1 MTSRKLFVWVQ
12 WALVAGLAVFV
23 LYVVF
28 RPEAQPDYDPARW
41 NSWQG
46 FFAVAYLGVSDKQD
60 GQHVTAERLAEHL
73 QALRAAGYRSIT
85 PDDAAAFLEGRAPL
99 PDRALL
105 VLFEGGRKDSF
116 LRATTELRNAGFIA
130 AMCVPT
136 ETTTRWGAFY
146 LKKDDLEKV
155 AGLAHWRLC
164 SMGHNTFQ
172 PLPVDAKSGTGH
184 FLTQRRWERDRL
196 ENDGEFQRRI
206 ENDYA
211 AAAHILEKAAKGP
224 VSGYVYP
231 FADWETTPASQSSAA
246 LVNRAAAGKHHRIA
260 FNRGESPFNGFGA
273 DPFSLTRLRLSGAWD
288 SARVLAELKSYAPR
302 TAAVSAADRGFWITT
317 EEVRADTD
325 RFEIPAATAAW
336 VRGSEPWRDVDVS
349 ATLRLGGS
357 DALGALYARHAS
369 HRSYLRVT
377 LTSYDIQIQER
388 VGDLTRNLGGQSLTA
403 GASAEHVVRLRVKG
417 RRAWAWLDGR
427 LVVGPLPVA
436 GVTHAGRVGVGA
448 QNASVALAAF
458 AAAPIRGDFVFA
470 ERFSA
475 LTALQGEQ
483 ASALLP
489 PWFVDGTVSDPT
501 AEQQRETLLAAA
513 AGIETI
519 PIFNPASGPSAAEAA
534 TIAADLNRALGG
546 PALKRL
552 ITRIAVTGGDDTLA
566 AALHAGGYQVV
577 RIVSPAQA
585 RALVEAA
592 ALRPGDLLLI
602 DGPAAEI
609 KAVTDLLLHRLPAE
623 HIVALTEAEAALP
636 PWMRRA
642 LRVGAAT
649 PVGGQR

>member
-1 MTSRKLFVWVQ
+1 MSLRKLFVWVQ
-12 WALVAGLAVFV
+12 WAVVAGLAVFV

-28 RPEAQPDYDPARW
+28 RPEAQPDYDPTRW

-46 FFAVAYLGVSDKQD
+46 FFAVAYLGVSDKED
-60 GQHVTAERLAEHL
+60 GQHVTAERLAGHL

-99 PDRALL
+99 PDQALL

-136 ETTTRWGAFY
+136 ETTSRWGAFY

-164 SMGHNTFQ
+164 SMGHDTFQ
-172 PLPVDAKSGTGH
+172 PLPVDAKGGTGH
-184 FLTQRRWERDRL
+184 FLTQRRWQRDRL
-196 ENDGEFQRRI
+196 ENDSEFQHRI

-211 AAAHILEKAAKGP
+211 AATQILAEAGKGP
-224 VSGYVYP
+224 VAAYVYP
-231 FADWETTPASQSSAA
+231 FADWETNPVSQSPAA
-246 LVNRAAAGKHHRIA
+246 AVNRAAAGRHHRIA
-260 FNRGESPFNGFGA
+260 FNRSESPFNGFGA
-273 DPFSLTRLRLSGAWD
+273 DPLSLTRLRLSGAWD
-288 SARVLAELKSYAPR
+288 SARLLAELKSYAPR
-302 TAAVSAADRGFWITT
+302 TATVTAADRDHWIAN
-317 EEVRADTD
+317 EGIRADAN
-325 RFEIPAATAAW
+325 RVEIAPAATAW
-336 VRGSEPWRDVDVS
+336 VRGSEAWRDVDVN

-357 DALGALYARHAS
+357 GAIGALYARHAS
-369 HRSYLRVT
+369 HRSYLRVA
-377 LTSYDIQIQER
+377 LTAHDIQVQER
-388 VGDLTRNLGGQSLTA
+388 VGELTRNLGGQSLNIDAAA
-403 GASAEHVVRLRVKG
+403 GHVLRLRVKG
-417 RRAWAWLDGR
+417 RRAWVWLDGR
-427 LVVGPLPVA
+427 LIAGPLPVA
-436 GVTHAGRVGVGA
+436 GVTHAGRVGAGA
-448 QNASVALAAF
+448 QNAPIAMTGF

-475 LTALQGEQ
+475 LTALQNEQ
-483 ASALLP
+483 ASVVLV
-489 PWFVDGTVSDPT
+489 PWYVDGKVSDPT
-501 AEQQRETLLAAA
+501 AEQQRETLVAAA

-519 PIFNPASGPSAAEAA
+519 PIFSPRSGPGEAEAV
-534 TIAADLNRALGG
+534 TIAADLKRALGG

-552 ITRIAVTGGDDTLA
+552 ISRIAVTGGDDTLA

-577 RIVSPAQA
+577 RIVDPAQA
-585 RALVEAA
+585 RVLVEVAA
-592 ALRPGDLLLI
+592 VRPGDLLLI

-609 KAVTDLLLHRLPAE
+609 MAVADLLLRRLPDE
-623 HIVALTEAEAALP
+623 HIVALADAEAVLP

-649 PVGGQR
+649 PAGGKR